1 MARIEILAPVGS
13 EEMLR
18 AAVFSGADAV
28 YLGFSGFN
36 ARTGAGN
43 FDADSLQEAVRFC
56 HARGVAVHVALNT
69 TVYGTELP
77 ALEQAIRAVAASG
90 ADAVICQDLAVATLI
105 GKIAPQL
112 PRHGSTQM
120 SVHTLQ
126 GALELKELGFTRVV
140 LARELSLPEVEHI
153 TKHCGIETECF
164 IHGALCMSVSG
175 QCYMSAFLGGRSG
188 NRGSCAGPCRLPFEA
203 NALPEGK
210 PGRLHHLSLK
220 DNSAID
226 KLDKLQALG
235 VASAKIEGRLR
246 TPEYVAAAVSACLAG
261 REGRAYDRDLL
272 KNAFSRSGFTSGY
285 LDGKIDGTMFGVRSE
300 ADAELTKKTLPMLRE
315 LYRRERSRVPVQM
328 KLEIEEGGEKL
339 TVTDADG
346 NKAFAYGDA
355 EPQPARTDP
364 TESLNR
370 SLTKTGGTPFTAEK
384 ITVEMDG
391 GPWFIPGSAV
401 NELRREALDVLLKKR
416 EVLRPWPTTEEH
428 VAALPQRTL
437 PSRRTLR
444 ARFERWE
451 QVPERALDGVEY
463 LILPIAQADRVPR
476 EWRAKTILELP
487 RVMFGAL
494 EQDTAR
500 RIAATQDAGFAGYE
514 VSNIAHL
521 RLCRGLPMTGGF
533 GLNITNNAAAQFY
546 AEQGLSSLLILP
558 EVKDSDIASIAPA
571 RNGKPVPTGV
581 MIYGH
586 MPLMLT
592 RACPLQNIHDCA
604 HCDKTGVLTDRKAK
618 KFPVRCGLGVRTI
631 YNPVPIYMGDKPGA
645 LAVDYGVAYFT
656 LESREDAAQVLDM
669 IRTHAPFEGDFTRG
683 LYFKGTN

>member
-43 FDADSLQEAVRFC
+43 FDADSLKEAVRFC

-69 TVYGTELP
+69 TVYGTELS

-153 TKHCGIETECF
+153 TKRCGIETECF

-339 TVTDADG
+339 TVADADG

-370 SLTKTGGTPFTAEK
+370 SLAKTGGTPFTAEK

-401 NELRREALDVLLKKR
+401 NELRREALDALLKKR
-416 EVLRPWPTTEEH
+416 EVQRPWPTTEEH

-437 PSRRTLR
+437 PPRRTLR

-476 EWRAKTILELP
+476 EWRAKTLLELP

-521 RLCRGLPMTGGF
+521 RLCRGLPMAGGF
-533 GLNITNNAAAQFY
+533 GLNITNNVAAQFY

-581 MIYGH
+581 MVYGH

-645 LAVDYGVAYFT
+645 LTVDYGVAYFT
-656 LESREDAAQVLDM
+656 LESREEAAQILDS